1 MGRDEG
7 AAPGT
12 ESAFSLIPCPH
23 PQEAVPRERP
33 ILWCKSWGPSITH
46 LQVSIP
52 LNEGTGDG
60 KVRGQGSHP
69 TSVSAFCPVF
79 PQLPHH
85 PVLEPGTLL
94 QEVPQPLQGL
104 RAPAPRY
111 QACLC
116 VYVRLGTQ
124 RCMCVYTEFGG
135 QLCTWEIVH
144 MLGSALRISL
154 QGTMCIFMA
163 PTGIVLLSGL
173 CSDLDQCIRSPTGL
187 SGVQSHT
194 FVRTCVPPDICIRK
208 GEMWA

>member
-12 ESAFSLIPCPH
+12 ESAFSLILCPH

-33 ILWCKSWGPSITH
+33 IPWCESWGPPIAH

-52 LNEGTGDG
+52 LDEGTGDG
-60 KVRGQGSHP
+60 KVRSHGSHP

-85 PVLEPGTLL
+85 PVLEPGSLL

-104 RAPAPRY
+104 RTPTPRY

-116 VYVRLGTQ
+116 VYVRLHPE
-124 RCMCVYTEFGG
+124 VYVCAHRILGPVVYIG
-135 QLCTWEIVH
+135 DCTHTWFSTRDISPRDHVH
-144 MLGSALRISL
+144 LHG
-154 QGTMCIFMA
+154 

-173 CSDLDQCIRSPTGL
+173 CSDLDQCICSPTGL

-194 FVRTCVPPDICIRK
+194 FVRTCLSPDICIPK